1 MVEQIFDWILG
12 MARAWGY
19 PGIFIAMAI
28 ESTIVPLPSELVL
41 IPAGYLVSKGE
52 MNGSLAVLC
61 GAFGSLVGATANYA
75 VSLWLGRP
83 IMERIGRYVFVTPDK
98 LDAAERYFASHGEIT
113 TFVGRLIPGIRHLIS
128 IPAGVA
134 RMNFTR
140 FALYT
145 TIGAGVWSAVLVV
158 VGYWVGASE
167 ELWRPMLKQ
176 ATLWLFSG
184 IALLIAAYVWWH
196 HRQTT
201 SRARGS
207 RAG

>member
-1 MVEQIFDWILG
+1 MVEQVFDWILE

-52 MNGSLAVLC
+52 LNGSAAVLC
-61 GAFGSLVGATANYA
+61 GAFGSLVGAALNYT

-98 LDAAERYFASHGEIT
+98 LDAAERYFERHGEIT

-134 RMNFTR
+134 RMDFAR

-145 TIGAGVWSAVLVV
+145 TIGAGAWSAVLVV
-158 VGYWVGASE
+158 LGYFVGASE
-167 ELWRPMLKQ
+167 DLWRPILRE
-176 ATLWLFSG
+176 ATLWLFAG
-184 IALLIAAYVWWH
+184 LALLVAGYVWWQ
-196 HRQTT
+196 RRRTLQTRT
-201 SRARGS
+201 G
-207 RAG
+207 

>member
-1 MVEQIFDWILG
+1 MVERIFDWILG

-28 ESTIVPLPSELVL
+28 ESTIIPLPSELVL

-52 MNGSLAVLC
+52 MSGSAVVLC
-61 GAFGSLVGATANYA
+61 GAFGSLVGAVANYA

-83 IMERIGRYVFVTPDK
+83 IMERIGRYVLVTPDK
-98 LDAAERYFASHGEIT
+98 LDAAERYFARHGEIT

-134 RMNFTR
+134 RMNFAR
-140 FALYT
+140 FSLYT

-167 ELWRPMLKQ
+167 DLWRPMLQ
-176 ATLWLFSG
+176 RATLWVFAG
-184 IALLIAAYVWWH
+184 VLLLVVGYVW
-196 HRQTT
+196 
-201 SRARGS
+201 
-207 RAG
+207 